1 MSKESEF
8 KIIESLEK
16 IQDELNNVKR
26 ESSKL
31 ENSHENTKI
40 IIFIMI
46 LVIVIIVG
54 AKIYAVIKRGM
65 IQKVTNNV
73 IFRDDKSSN
82 V

>member
-1 MSKESEF
+1 MKS
-8 KIIESLEK
+8 
-16 IQDELNNVKR
+16 

-46 LVIVIIVG
+46 LLIVIIVG